1 MSESGR
7 DGEMYLKNNLNEV
20 MMSVWIAALLV
31 IYFLVLWG
39 VSYWTS
45 KGADNQS
52 FFRANQSAPWYIVAF
67 GMIGTSLSGVTFISV
82 PGTVG
87 VVGWSYFQVVLGF
100 FIGYFVVAYVL
111 LPLYYRLNLTSI
123 YRYLEY
129 RLGFE
134 AYQWGAGFFILSRTL
149 GATVRLFL
157 VINVLQ
163 LFVFDALNIPFAA
176 TSCIV
181 LFMIL
186 VYTFKGGVKTIVW
199 TDTLQTTF
207 MLLALVVC
215 VLTLKSLMNNDWS
228 HLISD
233 MKDGGMF
240 NLWNTDFLHKKFFL
254 KQILGGAFITIT
266 MTGMDQE
273 MMQKNISVR
282 SLKEA
287 QKNMIWFA
295 SILVLVNAL
304 FLFLGGLLSLYAAKH
319 QLTIV
324 PDNLFPEI
332 VMNQFPQWVSII
344 FILGLIS
351 ALFPSVDGAITALT
365 SSFCI
370 DIIGFQRKELGGEE
384 AKMKIRK
391 MVHLSFA
398 LVFLILVFVFRAINE
413 KSIIDLLFDI
423 AGYTYGPLLGLF
435 AFGILTRFCIHAK
448 YVVYVLL
455 AAPILSFVLDKFSS
469 DVLGG
474 YKFGFELLIVNGA
487 LTFLG
492 LWLIRSKERFVEN
505 H

>member
-1 MSESGR
+1 MSF
-7 DGEMYLKNNLNEV
+7 
-20 MMSVWIAALLV
+20 WISILLV
-31 IYFLVLWG
+31 VYFLVLWG

-52 FFRANQSAPWYIVAF
+52 FFRANQSAPWYVVAF

-100 FIGYFVVAYVL
+100 FLGYFVVAYVL
-111 LPLYYRLNLTSI
+111 LPLYYKLNLTSI

-134 AYQWGAGFFILSRTL
+134 AYQWGAAFFILSRTL

-163 LFVFDALNIPFAA
+163 LFVFDSLHIPFAA

-181 LFMIL
+181 LLMIL
-186 VYTFKGGVKTIVW
+186 VYTLKGGVKTIVW

-215 VLTLKSLMNNDWS
+215 VFTIKSLMQQDWS
-228 HLISD
+228 LLIGD
-233 MKDGGMF
+233 MSNGGMF

-254 KQILGGAFITIT
+254 KQVLGGAFITIT

-304 FLFLGGLLSLYAAKH
+304 FLFLGGLLSLYASH
-319 QLTIV
+319 HHLNIL

-332 VMNQFPQWVSII
+332 VMNQFPQWVSIV

-370 DIIGFQRKELGGEE
+370 DILGFQRKELGGEA
-384 AKMKIRK
+384 AKTKLRKI
-391 MVHLSFA
+391 VHLSFA
-398 LVFLILVFVFRAINE
+398 AIFLILVFVFRAINE

-435 AFGILTRFCIHAK
+435 AFGILTRYQIHAR
-448 YVVYVLL
+448 YVVFVLL
-455 AAPILSFVLDKFSS
+455 AAPLLSFALDKGSAE
-469 DVLGG
+469 LLWG

-487 LTFLG
+487 LTFMG
-492 LWLIRSKERFVEN
+492 LWLIRTRERFVEKF
-505 H
+505 